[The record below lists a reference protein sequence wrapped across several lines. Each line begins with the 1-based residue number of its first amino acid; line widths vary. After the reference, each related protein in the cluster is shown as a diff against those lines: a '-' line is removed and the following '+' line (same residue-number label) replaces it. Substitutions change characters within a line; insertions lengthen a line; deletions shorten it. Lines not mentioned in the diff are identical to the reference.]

1 MYVSRDNISRDN
13 ISRDVFY
20 HAYLHMEQHVEEITS
35 CCHEF
40 VIGGSE
46 KEPVRALARG
56 LLVML
61 LVGVN

>member
-1 MYVSRDNISRDN
+1 
-13 ISRDVFY
+13 
-20 HAYLHMEQHVEEITS
+20 MEQHVEEITS

-40 VIGGSE
+40 VIGGSD